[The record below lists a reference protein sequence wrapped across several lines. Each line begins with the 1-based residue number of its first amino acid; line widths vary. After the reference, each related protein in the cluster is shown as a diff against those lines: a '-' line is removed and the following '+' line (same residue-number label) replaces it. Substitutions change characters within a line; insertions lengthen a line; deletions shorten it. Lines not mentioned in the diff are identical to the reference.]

1 MSEARI
7 GVAHGSHG
15 DIYVVS
21 DGGGTVSISADVV
34 RRFVL
39 DQLALQAPATV
50 ELRDGGHLTVY
61 MKRDASGAM
70 AADDGLAF
78 EFGGLP
84 CKLNSDEALKL
95 SRVLIAYAVI
105 QSPHTNWLVRK
116 ESGQG

>member
-1 MSEARI
+1 MNEARI
-7 GVAHGSHG
+7 GAVAGSHG
-15 DIYVVS
+15 DIYEVS
-21 DGGGTVSISADVV
+21 DGGSAVSISAAVV

-61 MKRDASGAM
+61 VKRDASGA

-95 SRVLIAYAVI
+95 SRVLIAYAAM
-105 QSPHTNWLVRK
+105 QNPHPNWLVRR